1 MISGQICTL
10 VWVPSL
16 KFKSWRDSKV
26 LYLQKAMPKFY
37 STLGYKILF
46 FIKSQ
51 LEHHICN
58 NATFMSRFPHCA
70 LFYVRFDFHL
80 RPIHVLLSILYSTWL
95 YFDFIL
101 ILSKFDLEKN
111 LDLNLDKV
119 SFLKNILEKKI
130 REKLFFETSG

>member
-1 MISGQICTL
+1 MISGQKTL

-16 KFKSWRDSKV
+16 TFKSLTYSKV
-26 LYLQKAMPKFY
+26 YLQKAMPKFY
-37 STLGYKILF
+37 STLDYKILF

-80 RPIHVLLSILYSTWL
+80 RPIHVLLSTL

-101 ILSKFDLEKN
+101 IIRWVSVVEFHDRALGIG
-111 LDLNLDKV
+111 KV
-119 SFLKNILEKKI
+119 FGQESTVVKWNYQILGLHQV
-130 REKLFFETSG
+130 RVH